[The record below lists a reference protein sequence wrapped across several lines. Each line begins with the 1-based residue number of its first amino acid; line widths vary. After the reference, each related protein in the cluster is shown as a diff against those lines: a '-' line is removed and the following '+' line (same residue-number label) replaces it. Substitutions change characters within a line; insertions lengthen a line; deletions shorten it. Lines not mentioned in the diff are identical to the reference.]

1 MPYYITDNAE
11 GCSGWATVKDDGEE
25 LGCHMT
31 KEDAIDQMVALS
43 LAEDIEPGGERK
55 IHKKKMKYRA
65 KPDELEVGDFV
76 SWRSSSGRARGRITR
91 IKTDGDLTAPE
102 SDFTVTGTPDD
113 PAALIR
119 IYEQTEEGWRETPII
134 VVHRFTTLTK
144 IDELRSEQRE
154 LPDNYRPALAEDV
167 PEGRACGNCYFFNE
181 ERQNEEGT
189 KAWCEKWD
197 DYVDGGYYC
206 NAWQPED
213 MENRAPAPKEDQIE
227 GSDKNKPGSAKG
239 AGGDITL
246 DEQTE
251 TGLRNKVKDHNEAMA
266 EDDRPSWTRT
276 TYGQLAAV
284 FRRGAGA
291 FSTSHRPGMTRNQ
304 WAMARVNAYLY
315 LLRRGRPENPKY
327 ITDYDLLPTDHPKS
341 TRSMPEAR
349 AINQS
354 APAYMRAAA
363 RRGLELYE
371 AGEGGAGLTQKTI
384 REARLMAEG
393 QVSDDKWTRLGPWI
407 ARHMPDLDAPKNSNR
422 RDPEYPGAGLVAHLL
437 WGSGPTK
444 RAAERAMEYAEGVV
458 ARIRAEE
465 RTMTDTTEKLN
476 RWADVAR
483 AIQKKIDGEPNTKEP
498 EIRTNST
505 KFEVRSEGDG
515 MTFTGYASVFNSSSE
530 DLGGFREFVAP
541 GAFKRS
547 LQSRNEIKLLWNH
560 DTSEPLASLRNGSLE
575 LTEDRYGLK
584 VKARLPKTTR
594 GKDVAELLRSKVID
608 SMSFGF
614 NVIKDSWSEGGSV
627 RTLESVRLSEVSIV
641 TYPAYA
647 ATTAQVRSIQP
658 TIDADELANALL
670 KLESGEDLDEKSA
683 ALITD
688 VVGKLRQQPETEVG
702 ADNNGLALL
711 DLKKKQLDLLL
722 KRI

>member
-1 MPYYITDNAE
+1 MPYYITDKSSD
-11 GCSGWATVKDDGEE
+11 CSGWAVVKQDGEVI
-25 LGCHMT
+25 GCHNS
-31 KEDAIDQMVALS
+31 KQSAIDQGIAVS
-43 LAEDIEPGGERK
+43 LAEDTEFGGERAAVGLLASGDWVSWEPNNSKVLAQVVVVEDQYAVVRIFEYEYGVFSPTDKLMVINVFSIEK
-55 IHKKKMKYRA
+55 IQRPERIAVQEDELDSVADIADEAMPDEEFMTRA
-65 KPDELEVGDFV
+65 RPDELEVGDFV
-76 SWRSSSGRARGRITR
+76 SWRSSGGRARGRITR
-91 IKTDGDLTAPE
+91 IVRDGQMTAPE
-102 SDFTVTGTPDD
+102 TDFTINGTPDD
-113 PAALIR
+113 PAAMIR
-119 IYEQTEEGWRETPII
+119 IYEQTEDGWRETPVL

-144 IDELRSEQRE
+144 IDELRSEQRD

-167 PEGRACGNCYFFNE
+167 PEGRACGNCFFFNE

-189 KAWCEKWD
+189 KAWCEKWED
-197 DYVDGGYYC
+197 FVDGGYYC
-206 NAWQPED
+206 NGWQ
-213 MENRAPAPKEDQIE
+213 A
-227 GSDKNKPGSAKG
+227 
-239 AGGDITL
+239 
-246 DEQTE
+246 DE
-251 TGLRNKVKDHNEAMA
+251 
-266 EDDRPSWTRT
+266 
-276 TYGQLAAV
+276 
-284 FRRGAGA
+284 
-291 FSTSHRPGMTRNQ
+291 
-304 WAMARVNAYLY
+304 
-315 LLRRGRPENPKY
+315 
-327 ITDYDLLPTDHPKS
+327 
-341 TRSMPEAR
+341 EAR
-349 AINQS
+349 AINQK

-371 AGEGGAGLTQKTI
+371 EGFGGAGLTQKTI

-393 QVSDDKWTRLGPWI
+393 QVSDDKWVRVAAWI

-422 RDPEYPGAGLVAHLL
+422 QDPEYPGPGLVAHLL
-437 WGSGPTK
+437 WGSGPSK
-444 RAAERAMEYAEGVV
+444 RAAERAMSYADGVV

-465 RTMTDTTEKLN
+465 RTMTDTIEKTS

-483 AIQKKIDGEPNTKEP
+483 AIQKKIDGDIPNNEP

-505 KFEVRSEGDG
+505 EFEIRSEGEDG

-547 LQSRNEIKLLWNH
+547 LQARNEIKLLWNH

-614 NVIKDSWSEGGSV
+614 NVIKDSWSENGSV

-641 TYPAYA
+641 TYPAYT

-683 ALITD
+683 SLITD
-688 VVGKLRQQPETEVG
+688 VVGKLRQQPESEVETG
-702 ADNNGLALL
+702 DNGLALL